1 MQPCSHKKDQNS
13 HSIEKKKPTKTGKKS
28 QENHYTKFKLLWRQE
43 TVVAYLDVLPG
54 VHDLHGRVAA
64 EAHVTPP
71 GVEVGGVR
79 LHVLGGGSGAV
90 RVEDELVGG
99 EEEAADRTL
108 DALGS
113 RGVVPIHHHYQ
124 RHQQL
129 IINIINNSS
138 SPSTTTS
145 TSSTT

>member
-1 MQPCSHKKDQNS
+1 M
-13 HSIEKKKPTKTGKKS
+13 
-28 QENHYTKFKLLWRQE
+28 
-43 TVVAYLDVLPG
+43 
-54 VHDLHGRVAA
+54 HDLHGRVAA
-64 EAHVTPP
+64 ETHVTPP

-113 RGVVPIHHHYQ
+113 RGVVPVHHHQY
-124 RHQQL
+124 HQQL
-129 IINIINNSS
+129 IIITINDNINIVYNININNIIIIININIITIIIINNINIINNNNIIIIIINNNNIIILGVRLYIA
-138 SPSTTTS
+138 
-145 TSSTT
+145 